1 MNKKWGGNLDSELV
15 SAGIGFVGAI
25 LGAGAGYFGSIGGAK
40 LQIKEEKR
48 KLREENEERKK
59 EIEEQRKLYE
69 YAIDN
74 FLRNEIKNNFVLC
87 FGHGGGN
94 LLRSLEMSDQSF
106 SSSFAATC
114 TQCKF
119 DEYNKLK
126 YELVKLGGNKVQE
139 IIDIYDMF
147 YLVVSKRDLQNFFK
161 EEYDQFKKTYKLCFE
176 KYYKA

>member
-1 MNKKWGGNLDSELV
+1 MNVDLWSM
-15 SAGIGFVGAI
+15 ITGFVGAI
-25 LGAGAGYFGSIGGAK
+25 GGAYFGYKGSIKGAK
-40 LQIKEEKR
+40 LQIDEERR

-59 EIEEQRKLYE
+59 EMEEQRKLYE

-94 LLRSLEMSDQSF
+94 LIRSLEMSDQSF
-106 SSSFAATC
+106 SYGFAITC
-114 TQCKF
+114 SQCKF

-126 YELVKLGGNKVQE
+126 YELVKLRGNKVQE

-147 YLVVSKRDLQNFFK
+147 YLVVSKHNLQHFFK
-161 EEYDQFKKTYKLCFE
+161 PEYDQFKKTYKLCFE